1 MFSDTVLLPPAWELL
16 ATHVYSSPGATLYN
30 SSTTVVEGGG
40 VALVRVV
47 LGGEGPVALMPC
59 HGREGISNCGAGQ
72 VEVVTFTGL
81 VH

>member
-16 ATHVYSSPGATLYN
+16 ATHIYSSPGATLYN

-47 LGGEGPVALMPC
+47 LGGRVLLP
-59 HGREGISNCGAGQ
+59 
-72 VEVVTFTGL
+72 
-81 VH
+81 